1 MAESFVPPNQPRPP
15 AFGTNGTA
23 GRMPAMPG
31 AMPQQNAPAA
41 GATPSAMPT
50 QNVPSQNSPMQN
62 AQVNESRQA
71 VKKKPM
77 QDVHIDELLDQLIEL
92 NGTDLHISQDVPPT
106 VRVNGELS
114 PLPYENVA
122 PLDVQQMMYG
132 ILTDE
137 QIQRFESSWELDFAY
152 ALQKRARFRVNLYKD
167 KGSVATAMRLIPFK
181 VPTME
186 SLGLPP
192 IIEKLTHVRR
202 GLILVTGPTGSG
214 KSTTLASM
222 LKHINDSRAEHILTI
237 EDPIEYVHPPNL
249 SIVHQREL
257 GQDTKSFAN
266 ALRAALREDPDII
279 LVGEMRDLETISLAV
294 SAAETGHLVFGT
306 LHTNSA
312 ATSVDRIVDS
322 FPSGDK
328 DQIRLQLSNNLQA
341 IISQMLVPT
350 TPSYKAQTGKGRI
363 ASQEIMIASSA
374 IRNLIREAKAH
385 QITSII
391 QTSGNAGM
399 ITADR
404 NLTNFYQEGK
414 ISHETALSRAHN
426 QEEIKRM
433 LAGVDDANKP
443 GASANGRPAGR

>member
-1 MAESFVPPNQPRPP
+1 MAESYLPNQQRPP
-15 AFGTNGTA
+15 AFGTNGANGTA
-23 GRMPAMPG
+23 AKMPAMPQSTP
-31 AMPQQNAPAA
+31 MP
-41 GATPSAMPT
+41 GGH
-50 QNVPSQNSPMQN
+50 MQN
-62 AQVNESRQA
+62 AQVNEPRPQ

-77 QDVHIDELLDQLIEL
+77 EDVHIDELLETLVEL
-92 NGTDLHISQDVPPT
+92 NGTDLHISQGVPPT
-106 VRVNGELS
+106 IRVNGELEQ
-114 PLPYENVA
+114 LPYEDVT

-137 QIQRFESSWELDFAY
+137 QIQKFESTWELDFAY
-152 ALQKRARFRVNLYKD
+152 ALEKRARFRVNLYKD
-167 KGSVATAMRLIPFK
+167 KGSVATAMRLIPFNI
-181 VPTME
+181 PTME
-186 SLGLPP
+186 QLGLPP
-192 IIEKLTHVRR
+192 AIEKLTHVRR

-222 LKHINDSRAEHILTI
+222 LKHINDTRSEHILTI
-237 EDPIEYVHPPNL
+237 EDPIEYVHPPNK

-257 GQDTKSFAN
+257 GQDTKSFSN

-328 DQIRLQLSNNLQA
+328 DQIRLQLSNNVQA
-341 IISQMLVPT
+341 IVSQMLLPT
-350 TPSYKAQTGKGRI
+350 SPSYKAQTGKGRI

-404 NLTNFYQEGK
+404 SLTNLYQEGK
-414 ISHETALSRAHN
+414 ITHETALSRAHN

-433 LAGVDDANKP
+433 LAGVDGESGKP
-443 GASANGRPAGR
+443 GQAPGRPAGR